1 MNVRDFLDIRVIC
14 ETGSLRKAAT
24 VLGVTQPTL
33 SNRVAHLED
42 QLGSPLFDRSRGQS
56 EPTDLA
62 LFIAARSAVMANE
75 AERLSQEIRRISS
88 GKAGLVRIG
97 TSPVPARALI
107 PDIAV
112 DISEQYPNISLEIL
126 TAPTS
131 QLADDLIKRK
141 LDLLICPALEQT
153 HDAVVSE
160 VVLETKIVAVA
171 RPDHP
176 LCVTPPATIAE
187 LFAYPIALPITERHY
202 LDSVRQSMGIDLEAL
217 PGRVLC
223 SDPGMLARIVQKS
236 PRLFTAAPEFYFK
249 PELDAGLLR
258 VIGTT
263 VPMGHT
269 LYLHRNSDAFPLPV
283 VTKVQQMIVKAF
295 AALRASAAVG
305 ASKESGKA

>member
-14 ETGSLRKAAT
+14 ETGSLRKAAV

-42 QLGSPLFDRSRGQS
+42 QLGSSLFDRSRGQS

-62 LFIAARSAVMANE
+62 LFIAGRSAVMADE
-75 AERLSQEIRRISS
+75 AERLSQEIRRVSS
-88 GKAGLVRIG
+88 GKAGLVRVG
-97 TSPVPARALI
+97 TSPVPARALM

-112 DISEQYPNISLEIL
+112 EISEQYPNISLEFL

-131 QLADDLIKRK
+131 QLADDLIQRK
-141 LDLLICPALEQT
+141 LDLAICPALEQF

-160 VVLETKIVAVA
+160 VVLETRIVAVA

-176 LCVTPPATIAE
+176 LCVTPPATIAG
-187 LFAYPIALPITERHY
+187 LFKYPIALPTTERHY
-202 LDSVRQSMGIDLEAL
+202 LDEVRQSMSIDLESMS
-217 PGRVLC
+217 GRVIC

-236 PRLFTAAPEFYFK
+236 PRLFTAAPEFYFA

-258 VIGTT
+258 VIDIM
-263 VPMGHT
+263 VPMAHT
-269 LYLHRNSDAFPLPV
+269 LYLHRNRDAFPLPAV
-283 VTKVQQMIVKAF
+283 ATVRQMLLKAF
-295 AALRASAAVG
+295 AALRAHTAAK
-305 ASKESGKA
+305 AHDSPGK

>member
-1 MNVRDFLDIRVIC
+1 VNVRDFLDIRVIC
-14 ETGSLRKAAT
+14 GTGSLRKAAV

-42 QLGSPLFDRSRGQS
+42 QLGSSLFDRSRGQS

-62 LFIAARSAVMANE
+62 LFIARRSTVMADE
-75 AERLSQEIRRISS
+75 AERLSQEIRRVSS

-97 TSPVPARALI
+97 TSPVPARALL

-112 DISEQYPNISLEIL
+112 EISEQYPNISLEFL

-131 QLADDLIKRK
+131 QLADDLIQRK
-141 LDLLICPALEQT
+141 LDLLICPALEQV
-153 HDAVVSE
+153 HDAVVSD

-176 LCVTPPATIAE
+176 LCVTPPATILG
-187 LFAYPIALPITERHY
+187 LFKYPIALPTTERHY
-202 LDSVRQSMGIDLEAL
+202 IDEVRQSMGIDLESMA
-217 PGRVLC
+217 GRVIC

-236 PRLFTAAPEFYFK
+236 PRLFTAAPEFYFA
-249 PELDAGLLR
+249 PELDTGVLR
-258 VIGTT
+258 IIDVM

-269 LYLHRNSDAFPLPV
+269 LYLHRNRDAFPLPA
-283 VTKVQQMIVKAF
+283 VTKVQQMLFKAF
-295 AALRASAAVG
+295 AALRDHTAAR
-305 ASKESGKA
+305 AHDSSGK

>member
-14 ETGSLRKAAT
+14 ETGSLRKAAV

-42 QLGSPLFDRSRGQS
+42 QLGSALFDRSRGQS

-62 LFIAARSAVMANE
+62 LFIAGRSTVMADE
-75 AERLSQEIRRISS
+75 ASRLSQEIRRVSS

-97 TSPVPARALI
+97 TSPVPARALM

-112 DISEQYPNISLEIL
+112 EISEQYPNISLEFL

-131 QLADDLIKRK
+131 QLADDLIRRK
-141 LDLLICPALEQT
+141 LDLLICPALEQV

-176 LCVTPPATIAE
+176 LCVHPPATIAG
-187 LFAYPIALPITERHY
+187 LFKYPIALPFTERHY
-202 LDSVRQSMGIDLEAL
+202 LDEVRGSMGIDLEIIAGAGNVL
-217 PGRVLC
+217 GSWHAGTDRPEESAAVHGGPRVLFR
-223 SDPGMLARIVQKS
+223 ARAGGR
-236 PRLFTAAPEFYFK
+236 PAAR
-249 PELDAGLLR
+249 DRHA
-258 VIGTT
+258 
-263 VPMGHT
+263 VPMGHS
-269 LYLHRNSDAFPLPV
+269 LYVHRNRDAFPLPA
-283 VTKVQQMIVKAF
+283 VTKVRQMILKSF
-295 AALRASAAVG
+295 AVLRTSAAACVSTG
-305 ASKESGKA
+305 TGSS